1 MKNGPPERLNWA
13 QSRLIRI
20 TQGGP
25 KGAQASII
33 GFVLV
38 GPIIGGFLIGNWLD
52 GRMQTQFWTPLLG
65 LLGVFSGFREMFV
78 TLKRLQPKPGEKSLP
93 PGRSE
98 PLSRNE
104 SAQQQL
110 PRGAT
115 TVDDSV
121 EETPRQRLFSV
132 PPPPFMEQSGHENQ
146 VQPTSEEVR
155 NRLLGN
161 DEDEAKS

>member
-1 MKNGPPERLNWA
+1 MKNGPPKRLNWA

-78 TLKRLQPKPGEKSLP
+78 TLKRLQPKPGEKSPP
-93 PGRSE
+93 PGRGE
-98 PLSRNE
+98 PLNTVE
-104 SAQQQL
+104 PLKNQPL

-115 TVDDSV
+115 KA
-121 EETPRQRLFSV
+121 EEIEDTPRQRLFSV
-132 PPPPFMEQSGHENQ
+132 PPPPFMEQSGRENQ
-146 VQPTSEEVR
+146 AQPTSDEVR
-155 NRLLGN
+155 DRLLGK
-161 DEDEAKS
+161 DEDEAK